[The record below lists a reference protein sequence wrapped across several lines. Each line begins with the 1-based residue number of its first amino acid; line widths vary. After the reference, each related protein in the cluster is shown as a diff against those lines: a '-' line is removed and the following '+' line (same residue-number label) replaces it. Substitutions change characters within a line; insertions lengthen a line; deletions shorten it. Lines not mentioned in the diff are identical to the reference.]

1 MKKFIIIAL
10 GITLFSCGSKKAI
23 MSEAGASEVVAS
35 SKIIDSHYKLKKD
48 FTTLYIKSSARYK
61 DDKQSQN
68 VSAEIRIKK
77 DEQILVS
84 VRFLGITMAKALI
97 TPSEVKYYEK
107 IGGKF
112 FEGNYAALSKW
123 LGTDLDFQKVQNML
137 IGEAMDDLT
146 KGKYKTTVENNLYKL
161 EETAK
166 KTTEK
171 SFFFEAARFLIK
183 KQEISQPKE
192 NRMLA
197 VNYPSHKEYTE
208 AILPA
213 EVNIEAFQK
222 EKKTTINIEYNSITF
237 NENLS
242 FPYSVPDGYE
252 RIYID

>member
-10 GITLFSCGSKKAI
+10 GITLFSCGPKKAVV
-23 MSEAGASEVVAS
+23 SEAGASEAIAAS
-35 SKIIDSHYKLKKD
+35 KVIESHYKLKRD
-48 FTTLYIKSSARYK
+48 FTTVYIKSSARYK
-61 DDKQSQN
+61 DEKQSQN

-112 FEGNYAALSKW
+112 FEGNYASLSKW

-137 IGEAMDDLT
+137 IGEAMDDLK
-146 KGKYKTTVENNLYKL
+146 KGKYKTTIDQDLYKL
-161 EETAK
+161 EDTSS
-166 KTTEK
+166 KTTAK
-171 SFFFEAARFLIK
+171 SFFFEAANFLIK
-183 KQEISQPKE
+183 KQEITQEKQD
-192 NRMLA
+192 RTLQ
-197 VNYPSHKEYTE
+197 VTYPNHQEYPQ

-213 EVNIEAFQK
+213 QVNIEAIQQG
-222 EKKTTINIEYNSITF
+222 KKTNINIEYNAVTF